1 MTKLYELTQA
11 YTHLE
16 SLIDEG
22 MEETTLV
29 ASLDAIEGAFVDK
42 GKDVAAFIRN
52 LETTAE
58 AIKSAESQ
66 MAARRKALENRAASI
81 KNYLLGNMLRTGI
94 EKIECPLFRVTVKN
108 NPPRV
113 VVDDERLIPAEYM
126 RQPEPPPPMPDKKKM
141 LEDMKQ
147 GVVIDGAHME
157 SGKSL
162 LIK

>member
-1 MTKLYELTQA
+1 MAKLYELTQA
-11 YTHLE
+11 YNHLE

-22 MEETTLV
+22 MEDTTLL
-29 ASLDAIEGAFVDK
+29 ASLEAIEGALVDK

-52 LETTAE
+52 LESTAE
-58 AIKSAESQ
+58 AIKEAEGQ
-66 MAARRKALENRAASI
+66 MAARRKVLENRIASF
-81 KNYLLGNMLRTGI
+81 KNYLLSNMLASGI

-113 VVDDERLIPAEYM
+113 VVDDEKLIPAEYM

-141 LEDMKQ
+141 LDDMKQ
-147 GVVIDGAHME
+147 GVVIDGVHME
-157 SGKSL
+157 QGKSL